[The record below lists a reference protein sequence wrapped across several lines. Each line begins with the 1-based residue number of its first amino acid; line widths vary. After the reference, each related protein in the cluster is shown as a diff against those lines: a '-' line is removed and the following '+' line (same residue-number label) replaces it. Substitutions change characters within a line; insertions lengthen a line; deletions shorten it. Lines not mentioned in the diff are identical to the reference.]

1 MAPGLQLGLGVRNF
15 ENMIRT
21 ESDEVGVEILLPL
34 KSMSSSKSIERPVF
48 KVSHLEIQSNFG
60 KRHAPLH

>member
-21 ESDEVGVEILLPL
+21 ESDEVGVGKAFLSGL
-34 KSMSSSKSIERPVF
+34 K
-48 KVSHLEIQSNFG
+48 
-60 KRHAPLH
+60 